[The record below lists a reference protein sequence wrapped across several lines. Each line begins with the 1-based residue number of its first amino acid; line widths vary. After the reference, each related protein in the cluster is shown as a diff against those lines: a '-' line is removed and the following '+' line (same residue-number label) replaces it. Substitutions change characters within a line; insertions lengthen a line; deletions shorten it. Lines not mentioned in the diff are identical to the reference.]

1 MNYSNYSFTL
11 NLQIHQSQISIP
23 VSLNDTAR
31 KLYITFIDG
40 RKPYTIPDGC
50 RAVFVGFKPGGTTL
64 FNDCII
70 QENKTVIYEFT
81 EQTANVEGIVNCEIR
96 LYGEDGK
103 QLTSSQFIMIVDEND
118 TRDISLSENES
129 TAIDSIIHA
138 EIGRVE
144 AEAKR
149 EAAEK
154 SRKELAGFLAT
165 SGGVIVSDEEP
176 KEGLANVWVDDSPE
190 KEEIRLL
197 DSTDIAQELSDD
209 DEKIPCVALLKK
221 SLDEIETGA
230 NGKDGLTPYIKDGN
244 WWIGETD
251 TGVKAE
257 GKDGEKGDKGDKG
270 DQGEQGIQGEKGDRG
285 PQGPQGIQ
293 GPQGEQGIQGVQGIQ
308 GEQGEKGDKGDK
320 GDAGADGKDG
330 KDYVLTASDKNE
342 IAELANSIPEYVKT
356 EAEAV
361 VDRVIAAQGNR
372 TFTFA
377 AITDLHYGSWG
388 YYEGITDYP
397 DGIKHACQALKYIDE
412 RLKLDAVAVLGDYT
426 DGMAYDQYDTAV
438 YDFKGVNAVLDKLRF
453 SPNLRLVG
461 NHDFH
466 VKHSPLTY
474 RYITAYSDDV
484 EWGSCLGGYFYKDFT
499 AQKIRVICLNTSEIN
514 HTSVSPTAEQYQW
527 FINSLD
533 LSAKENAS
541 DWHILI
547 LSHIPLDFWAENSAY
562 KFTYILNAY
571 IKGNTWDDGVI
582 TCDFTNGK
590 NTATII
596 GNIHGHIHN
605 LKVDK
610 LYHAGSSTEQIN
622 VWRMATPNACF
633 GKENK
638 YDGYQEDTAYLKTAN
653 SASDT
658 AFCVYCIDLDTYT
671 IKAICYGAGYDREL
685 NYDSGIIGKSYSIA
699 NNLTNVTNSNTT
711 KSIAENGS
719 YSATLT
725 ATEGEITSVTIT
737 MGGVDITSTAYANG
751 NINISK
757 VTGNITITAIAEV
770 EEPEEPDEPIQII
783 NQIPISTD
791 IDGNIYNGK
800 GYKENTRWS
809 GSSNADSG
817 YDGVDVTGYIPITYG
832 DTIRLENIAL
842 TAGTPKNEVWYFE
855 VKGTSYFHRVVG
867 EFLNE
872 ELDEN
877 GNLIGFTAEVTGFMR
892 VVASNIDDTSI
903 ITKNQPID

>member
-1 MNYSNYSFTL
+1 MIRNIEINGKIYRLIGEGGGNGSGEYTL
-11 NLQIHQSQISIP
+11 TEEDLKEIADKVKFSTVVQK
-23 VSLNDTAR
+23 D
-31 KLYITFIDG
+31 IDG
-40 RKPYTIPDGC
+40 SYDLEVGTEYKIVPSENAMSIAINILWDGGYC
-50 RAVFVGFKPGGTTL
+50 PIIQGDMPNPFTFKFVGIEGSTAT
-64 FNDCII
+64 
-70 QENKTVIYEFT
+70 YEFDGET
-81 EQTANVEGIVNCEIR
+81 VRTYVSGLPTDVPINTSIKFSS
-96 LYGEDGK
+96 YGYTVYRPTEDGK
-103 QLTSSQFIMIVDEND
+103 TPEKGIDYFTPEDVEKIVNEVAESVTTARTGTVTISADKWTGTSSPYAQVVTVEGVTKKSQVDLTPSDAQLAIFHEKDLAFVTSNYRGVVTVSAIGQKPMNDYEMQVTITEVEHTDENSPIIGV
-118 TRDISLSENES
+118 TVGTPISPSKIEEKINPVKTVNGIEPDEN
-129 TAIDSIIHA
+129 
-138 EIGRVE
+138 GNVE
-144 AEAKR
+144 AQ
-149 EAAEK
+149 
-154 SRKELAGFLAT
+154 G
-165 SGGVIVSDEEP
+165 
-176 KEGLANVWVDDSPE
+176 DD
-190 KEEIRLL
+190 
-197 DSTDIAQELSDD
+197 
-209 DEKIPCVALLKK
+209 
-221 SLDEIETGA
+221 
-230 NGKDGLTPYIKDGN
+230 
-244 WWIGETD
+244 
-251 TGVKAE
+251 
-257 GKDGEKGDKGDKG
+257 
-270 DQGEQGIQGEKGDRG
+270 
-285 PQGPQGIQ
+285 
-293 GPQGEQGIQGVQGIQ
+293 
-308 GEQGEKGDKGDK
+308 
-320 GDAGADGKDG
+320 
-330 KDYVLTASDKNE
+330 
-342 IAELANSIPEYVKT
+342 SIPEYVKA

-361 VDRVIAAQGNR
+361 IDRVIEAQGNR

-377 AITDLHYGSWG
+377 CITDLHYGSWG

-438 YDFKGVNAVLDKLRF
+438 YDFKGINAVLDKLRF

-474 RYITAYSDDV
+474 RYITAYSDNV
-484 EWGSCLGGYFYKDFT
+484 EWGDCLGGYFYKDFI

-527 FINSLD
+527 FVNSLD
-533 LSAKENAS
+533 LSTKENAS

-547 LSHIPLDFWAENSAY
+547 LSHIPLDFYANGGAY
-562 KFTYILNAY
+562 KFANILNAY
-571 IKGNTWDDGVI
+571 QTSGTWSDADGVS
-582 TCDFTNGK
+582 CDFSNGK
-590 NTATII
+590 NVAKIV

-610 LYHAGSSTEQIN
+610 LYHGGSSTEQIN

-711 KSIAENGS
+711 KSIAKNGS

-725 ATEGEITSVTIT
+725 ATAGEITSVTIT
-737 MGGVDITSTAYANG
+737 MGGVDITSTAYSNG
-751 NINISK
+751 NINIST
-757 VTGNITITAIAEV
+757 VTGNIVITAIAEV

-791 IDGNIYNGK
+791 IGGNIYNGK

-832 DTIRLENIAL
+832 DTIRFKNITL

>member
-1 MNYSNYSFTL
+1 MSVKGSAESVIKL
-11 NLQIHQSQISIP
+11 KG
-23 VSLNDTAR
+23 SLSLPKAIQGKSAYEIAVEEGFKGTKKEWLESLKGADGKNGENGKDGADGKDGINGANGTNGKDGADG
-31 KLYITFIDG
+31 KNGVDGKTPYIQDGYWYIDG
-40 RKPYTIPDGC
+40 VNT
-50 RAVFVGFKPGGTTL
+50 
-64 FNDCII
+64 
-70 QENKTVIYEFT
+70 
-81 EQTANVEGIVNCEIR
+81 NVKAQ
-96 LYGEDGK
+96 GEDGK
-103 QLTSSQFIMIVDEND
+103 D
-118 TRDISLSENES
+118 
-129 TAIDSIIHA
+129 
-138 EIGRVE
+138 
-144 AEAKR
+144 
-149 EAAEK
+149 
-154 SRKELAGFLAT
+154 
-165 SGGVIVSDEEP
+165 
-176 KEGLANVWVDDSPE
+176 
-190 KEEIRLL
+190 
-197 DSTDIAQELSDD
+197 
-209 DEKIPCVALLKK
+209 
-221 SLDEIETGA
+221 GA
-230 NGKDGLTPYIKDGN
+230 NGTN
-244 WWIGETD
+244 
-251 TGVKAE
+251 
-257 GKDGEKGDKGDKG
+257 
-270 DQGEQGIQGEKGDRG
+270 
-285 PQGPQGIQ
+285 
-293 GPQGEQGIQGVQGIQ
+293 
-308 GEQGEKGDKGDK
+308 
-320 GDAGADGKDG
+320 GKDG
-330 KDYVLTASDKNE
+330 KDYVLTEADKTE
-342 IAELANSIPEYVKT
+342 IAELANSIPEYVKA

-361 VDRVIAAQGNR
+361 IDRVIEAQGNR
-372 TFTFA
+372 TFTLA
-377 AITDLHYGSWG
+377 CITDLHYGSWG
-388 YYEGITDYP
+388 YYEGVTDYS

-412 RLKLDAVAVLGDYT
+412 RLKLDVVAVLGDYT

-484 EWGSCLGGYFYKDFT
+484 EWGNCLGGYFYKDFA

-514 HTSVSPTAEQYQW
+514 QTSVSPTVEQYQW
-527 FINSLD
+527 FVNSLD
-533 LSAKENAS
+533 LSTKENAS

-547 LSHIPLDFWAENSAY
+547 LSHIPLDFYANGGAY
-562 KFTYILNAY
+562 KFANILNAY
-571 IKGNTWDDGVI
+571 QTSGTWSDADGVS
-582 TCDFTNGK
+582 CDFSNGK
-590 NTATII
+590 NVAKIV

-610 LYHAGSSTEQIN
+610 LHYGSSTEKIN
-622 VWRMATPNACF
+622 VWRIATPNACF

-653 SASDT
+653 SATDT

-685 NYDSGIIGKSYSIA
+685 NYDSGIIGKSYSIT

-711 KSIAENGS
+711 KNIAENGS

-725 ATEGEITSVTIT
+725 ATEGEINSVTIT
-737 MGGVDITSTAYANG
+737 MGGVDITSTAYSNG
-751 NINISK
+751 NISIPT
-757 VTGNITITAIAEV
+757 VTGNIVITAIAEV

-809 GSSNADSG
+809 GSNNADSG

-832 DTIRLENIAL
+832 DTIRLKNIAL

-867 EFLNE
+867 KFLNE

-877 GNLIGFTAEVTGFMR
+877 GNLIGFTAEATGFMR

-903 ITKNQPID
+903 ITKNQPIE